1 MLRVLS
7 LDFAGVIAPKDFI
20 DYFWFVALPR
30 RIAKLEKIPLY
41 EAMKFVE
48 RAYETVSRNTL
59 EWYLPQYWALRFGV
73 EDLLEDAIHESLSIA
88 EVYGDA
94 LELIPM
100 LATRYTLVIATN
112 TPRSMVLK
120 FLDKYPTIG
129 KCIKRVYSCI
139 DDLRVPRKDREF
151 YIYMLRDLGI
161 KPTELLHVGDDPL
174 YDGAI
179 PRELGIKAIVID
191 RRSRCGKYLR
201 DLYQLVEEL
210 GG

>member
-1 MLRVLS
+1 VLS

-48 RAYETVSRNTL
+48 HAYETVSRNTL

-73 EDLLEDAIHESLSIA
+73 EDSLEDAIRESLSVA

-94 LELIPM
+94 LELIPT
-100 LATRYTLVIATN
+100 LATRYVLVIATN
-112 TPRSMVLK
+112 TPRNMVLR
-120 FLDKYPTIG
+120 FLSKYPTIRS
-129 KCIKRVYSCI
+129 CIKRIYSCI
-139 DDLRVPRKDREF
+139 DDLKVPKKNKEF
-151 YIYMLRDLGI
+151 YAYILKDLRI
-161 KPTELLHVGDDPL
+161 KPMELLHVGDDPL
-174 YDGAI
+174 YDGVI
-179 PRELGIKAIVID
+179 PQELGIKTVVIN
-191 RRSRCGKYLR
+191 RHCKCGKYLK
-201 DLYQLVEEL
+201 DLYQVIEEL

>member
-30 RIAKLEKIPLY
+30 RIAKLEKVPLY

-59 EWYLPQYWALRFGV
+59 EWYLPQYWAQRFGI
-73 EDLLEDAIHESLSIA
+73 EDLLEDAIQESLSVA

-94 LELIPM
+94 LELIPV

-112 TPRSMVLK
+112 TPRTMVLK
-120 FLDKYPTIG
+120 FLNKYPTIG
-129 KCIKRVYSCI
+129 RRIKRVYSCI
-139 DDLRVPRKDREF
+139 DDLKVPKKNKEF
-151 YIYMLRDLGI
+151 YTYMLRDLRI
-161 KPTELLHVGDDPL
+161 KPMELLHIGDDPL
-174 YDGAI
+174 YDGII
-179 PRELGIKAIVID
+179 PQELGIKTIVINRHD
-191 RRSRCGKYLR
+191 KCGKHLK
-201 DLYQLVEEL
+201 DLYRVIEEL